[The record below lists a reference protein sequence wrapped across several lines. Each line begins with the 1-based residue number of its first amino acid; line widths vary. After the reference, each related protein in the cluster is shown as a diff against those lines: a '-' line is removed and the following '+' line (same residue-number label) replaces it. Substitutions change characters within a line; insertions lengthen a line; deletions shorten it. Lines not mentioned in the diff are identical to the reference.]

1 MELST
6 MNNIGKHN
14 EVFTSRIMS
23 SYKKRPLYK
32 KGNIQNNN
40 RFSYLNPQTAI
51 ILTNDGLSS
60 VVGTTGRIDKA
71 PNKLTRT
78 HK

>member
-1 MELST
+1 MD
-6 MNNIGKHN
+6 
-14 EVFTSRIMS
+14 SR
-23 SYKKRPLYK
+23 KGAPHK

-51 ILTNDGLSS
+51 ILTNDGLWS
-60 VVGTTGRIDKA
+60 VVGTTDRIDKA